1 MKKAIVLKLLK
12 IVVTILKRTC
22 VQILTVSSNKY
33 KKTSYRPTLL
43 HQVQCSKGTKN
54 RDRHTLSSILRPK
67 GTIVFRALLQY
78 SSLLRGSD
86 GSVLSINVI
95 EASLKKQLWLLLQKC
110 SKSCCMHVSPAI
122 TFIIVPSKTEFV
134 DSLTYVSFFTTVTT

>member
-1 MKKAIVLKLLK
+1 MIKTTIISIMIIKIIMAIIILTILIKIVKIVIIIMVMTIIIIVIKITITVIMKKAIVLKLLK

-67 GTIVFRALLQY
+67 GTIVFRALL
-78 SSLLRGSD
+78 
-86 GSVLSINVI
+86 
-95 EASLKKQLWLLLQKC
+95 
-110 SKSCCMHVSPAI
+110 
-122 TFIIVPSKTEFV
+122 
-134 DSLTYVSFFTTVTT
+134 

>member
-1 MKKAIVLKLLK
+1 MK
-12 IVVTILKRTC
+12 IVVTILKRTY

-33 KKTSYRPTLL
+33 KKTSHCPTVL

-95 EASLKKQLWLLLQKC
+95 EASLKNNYGCCCKNAQSLVACMFHHVDVSYNYFFNC
-110 SKSCCMHVSPAI
+110 SV
-122 TFIIVPSKTEFV
+122 
-134 DSLTYVSFFTTVTT
+134 